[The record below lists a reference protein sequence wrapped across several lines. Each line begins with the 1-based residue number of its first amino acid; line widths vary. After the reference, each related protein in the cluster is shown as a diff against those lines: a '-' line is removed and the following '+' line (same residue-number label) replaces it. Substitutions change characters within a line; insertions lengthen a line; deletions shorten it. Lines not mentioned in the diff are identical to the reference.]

1 MDRVTAAE
9 VFVCIAEQGNMTAA
23 AQAMDMSRAMV
34 TRYLSQ
40 MEEWVG
46 VRLLHRTTRRMK
58 LTEAGEEIL
67 LRCREMLAI
76 TENMNL
82 AQQQGDE
89 PHGLLRISCAQSI
102 AQYGVAA
109 LVGRYL
115 QHYPM
120 AAVELQVSNHAINL
134 VEDRVDLAIRITNDL
149 APGMIAKPLG
159 TCHSV
164 VCAAP
169 AYIAR
174 HGVPKTIED
183 LAMHHCLT
191 YSYFGKSLWTFFRE
205 GQEYKV
211 PVSGSLTANDST
223 VLLAAA
229 IAGEGISLQPI
240 YAAAGP
246 IRRGELEVLLPDSQ
260 PRSLGIYGV
269 YQSRSHMPMILR
281 SMLDFMA
288 EHWAESMPDT
298 IENNLITRRFSR

>member
-1 MDRVTAAE
+1 MDRITAAE
-9 VFVCIAEQGNMTAA
+9 VFVCIAEQGSMTAA

-34 TRYLSQ
+34 TRYLGQ
-40 MEEWVG
+40 MEEWAG
-46 VRLLHRTTRRMK
+46 VRLLHRTTRRMT
-58 LTEAGEEIL
+58 LTEAGQAIL

-76 TENMNL
+76 SAEMNL
-82 AQQQGDE
+82 AQQSGDE

-102 AQYGVAA
+102 AQYGLAA

-115 QHYPM
+115 QRYPM
-120 AAVELQVSNHAINL
+120 AAVELQISNHTINL
-134 VEDRVDLAIRITNDL
+134 VEDRIDLAIRITNDL
-149 APGMIAKPLG
+149 APGLIAKPLG

-174 HGVPKTIED
+174 HGAPRTVEE
-183 LAMHHCLT
+183 LGMHQCLT
-191 YSYFGKSLWTFFRE
+191 YSYFGKSLWTFLHQ
-205 GQEYKV
+205 GKEYHV

-229 IAGEGISLQPI
+229 IAGAGVSLQPVH
-240 YAAAGP
+240 AAAGP
-246 IRRGELEVLLPDSQ
+246 ISRGELEVLLPDFK

-269 YQSRSHMPMILR
+269 YQTRSHMPLILR

-298 IENNLITRRFSR
+298 A